1 MTEKSCNGREHRQV
15 GTQLTY
21 ADETGR
27 RNRVG
32 GYKQTEPKEI
42 ALRERKREKG
52 AQAPKQTTCFIDDFN
67 KLA

>member
-21 ADETGR
+21 ADEAGR

-32 GYKQTEPKEI
+32 EYKQTEPKES
-42 ALRERKREKG
+42 ALREKERESG
-52 AQAPKQTTCFIDDFN
+52 ARRPSPETDYLFY
-67 KLA
+67 